1 MRPAL
6 CSPSNSTNTRRKL
19 CRNLVAA
26 GETGKVS
33 FNISVVGVNVMCLYL
48 GVSYVCVCA
57 CLWGRG
63 VEFPK
68 YYCVLWLLELCIQV

>member
-1 MRPAL
+1 MRPAH

-19 CRNLVAA
+19 CTNLVAA

-48 GVSYVCVCA
+48 GVSYVCVCVRV
-57 CLWGRG
+57 CGGGGLNSRNIIVCSG
-63 VEFPK
+63 
-68 YYCVLWLLELCIQV
+68 Y